1 MATYLNFLAAAILTV
16 ITIFTSLIIPSYE
29 LITTLPDISA
39 APALLPDPPTSPYIQ
54 ELSPDIAPLLPS
66 SGGPTRSSTGSSM
79 PTIPSTRTPN
89 PDTVSSIGPDTALAP
104 AAGPLQDSS
113 AQGVGVQVS
122 KFCRDFGN

>member
-1 MATYLNFLAAAILTV
+1 MATYLNFLAAAIFTV
-16 ITIFTSLIIPSYE
+16 IIIPTYE
-29 LITTLPDISA
+29 LNLPDISA

-104 AAGPLQDSS
+104 ATGPLQDSS
-113 AQGVGVQVS
+113 AQGVGVQV
-122 KFCRDFGN
+122 FFGLFLAFICYYYY